1 MEQSEK
7 TAMNIHIT
15 EFMQSLKDLDR
26 YPDEV
31 LALVQEDLE
40 YGLSEEQVKQ
50 YYKKKWNIGQMKIY
64 SKCLRNGYS
73 EEVINIITAEKLS
86 RNQMSI
92 ALEFYEKGVPLDS
105 IEAVVVR
112 NDYPA
117 AMKKAY
123 ETVLSEM
130 KETKKV
136 TENAPDYVKKLVDQ
150 ISAMITHIEFQEKR
164 YDALAEHLKIFETTK
179 RDEDVRDDLVK
190 QNAHQA
196 TVMSE
201 QQNQIMQANSA
212 IARYRTENEQKDK
225 ELRRM
230 QDKMDE
236 LEEQQRRRENRDT
249 VVDAASKKIISEPE
263 ERRVE
268 ELIMR
273 EKSPVTEAK
282 TMNLAMI
289 PQNVPGYGV
298 PIYYTIPM
306 LDAYGRVVQ
315 KLPIERAEKKTGG
328 IAGVFSKLGLKK
340 KSRQDIVKLVAS
352 GDLVPAQLVQLK
364 SAIERGLT
372 ENQLVELINNNVS
385 AEKMKEIIEI
395 AVLEN
400 SMY

>member
-1 MEQSEK
+1 MEQSK
-7 TAMNIHIT
+7 KAAINIHIT
-15 EFMQSLKDLDR
+15 EFMQGLKAVDK
-26 YPDEV
+26 YPEEV

-64 SKCLRNGYS
+64 SRCLRGGYS
-73 EEVINIITAEKLS
+73 DEAIKVITSENLS
-86 RNQMSI
+86 GNQMSV
-92 ALEFYEKGVPLDS
+92 ALEFYEKGVPLES
-105 IEAVVVR
+105 IEAVVGR
-112 NDYPA
+112 NDFPA
-117 AMKKAY
+117 TMKKLY
-123 ETVLSEM
+123 ENILSEM
-130 KETKKV
+130 KETKKI
-136 TENAPDYVKKLVDQ
+136 TEDAPDYAKKLVDQ

-164 YDALAEHLKIFETTK
+164 YDALAEHLKIFEITK
-179 RDEDVRDDLVK
+179 KDEDVRDDLIK

-212 IARYRTENEQKDK
+212 VARYRAENEQKDK
-225 ELRRM
+225 EMKKM
-230 QDKMDE
+230 QDKVNA
-236 LEEQQRRRENRDT
+236 LEEQQRIKELRVADT
-249 VVDAASKKIISEPE
+249 NTVSTSASIPLPEVVRMSES
-263 ERRVE
+263 RVQE
-268 ELIMR
+268 QQ
-273 EKSPVTEAK
+273 S
-282 TMNLAMI
+282 AMI
-289 PQNVPGYGV
+289 PQNIPRYGV

-306 LDAYGRVVQ
+306 VDSYGQVVQ
-315 KLPIERAEKKTGG
+315 KLPIERTEKKTGG

-352 GDLVPAQLVQLK
+352 GDLVPAQLIQLK

-400 SMY
+400 AMY

>member
-7 TAMNIHIT
+7 TAINIHIT
-15 EFMQSLKDLDR
+15 EFIQGLKNLER
-26 YPDEV
+26 YPNEV

-50 YYKKKWNIGQMKIY
+50 YYKKKWSIGQMKIY

-73 EEVINIITAEKLS
+73 EEAIKVITSEHLS

-105 IEAVVVR
+105 IKAVVGQ
-112 NDYPA
+112 NEFPA

-123 ETVLSEM
+123 EMVLEQM
-130 KETKKV
+130 KETRMV
-136 TENAPDYVKKLVDQ
+136 AEDAPDYVKKLVDQ

-164 YDALAEHLKIFETTK
+164 YDALAEHLKIFESTK
-179 RDEDVRDDLVK
+179 KDEDVRDDLVK

-196 TVMSE
+196 TVMNE

-212 IARYRTENEQKDK
+212 IARYRTELEQKEK
-225 ELRRM
+225 EMKKM
-230 QDKMDE
+230 QDKTE
-236 LEEQQRRRENRDT
+236 ALEEQIRIMDQRDSDSKAVSKTAST
-249 VVDAASKKIISEPE
+249 VQPERVLVPEPSI
-263 ERRVE
+263 
-268 ELIMR
+268 ELKQSTI
-273 EKSPVTEAK
+273 
-282 TMNLAMI
+282 I
-289 PQNVPGYGV
+289 PQNISGYGV
-298 PIYYTIPM
+298 PIYYTVSM
-306 LDAYGRVVQ
+306 VDSYGRVVQ
-315 KLPIERAEKKTGG
+315 TLPIERTEKKTSG
-328 IAGVFSKLGLKK
+328 ITNLFSKLGIKK

-352 GDLVPAQLVQLK
+352 GDLVPDQLMQLK

-372 ENQLVELINNNVS
+372 ESQLVELINNNVS

-400 SMY
+400 AMYEKE

>member
-7 TAMNIHIT
+7 TAINIHIT
-15 EFMQSLKDLDR
+15 EFIQGLKNLER
-26 YPDEV
+26 YPNEV

-50 YYKKKWNIGQMKIY
+50 YYKKKWSIGQMKIY

-73 EEVINIITAEKLS
+73 EEAIKVITSEHLS

-105 IEAVVVR
+105 IKAVVGQ
-112 NDYPA
+112 NEFPA

-123 ETVLSEM
+123 EMVLEQM
-130 KETKKV
+130 KETRMV
-136 TENAPDYVKKLVDQ
+136 AEDAPDYVKKLVDQ

-164 YDALAEHLKIFETTK
+164 YDALAEHLKIFESTK
-179 RDEDVRDDLVK
+179 KDEDVRDDLVK

-196 TVMSE
+196 TVMNE

-212 IARYRTENEQKDK
+212 IARYRTELEQKEK
-225 ELRRM
+225 EMKKM
-230 QDKMDE
+230 QDKTE
-236 LEEQQRRRENRDT
+236 ALEEQIRIMDQRDSDSKAVSKTAST
-249 VVDAASKKIISEPE
+249 VQPERVLVPEPSI
-263 ERRVE
+263 
-268 ELIMR
+268 ELKQSTI
-273 EKSPVTEAK
+273 
-282 TMNLAMI
+282 I
-289 PQNVPGYGV
+289 PQNISGYGV
-298 PIYYTIPM
+298 PIYYTVPM
-306 LDAYGRVVQ
+306 VDSYGRVVQ
-315 KLPIERAEKKTGG
+315 TLPIERTEKKTSG
-328 IAGVFSKLGLKK
+328 ITNLFSKLGIKK

-352 GDLVPAQLVQLK
+352 GDLVPDQLMQLK

-372 ENQLVELINNNVS
+372 ESQLVELINNNVS

-400 SMY
+400 AMYEKE

>member
-7 TAMNIHIT
+7 TAINIHIT
-15 EFMQSLKDLDR
+15 EFIQGLKNLER
-26 YPDEV
+26 HPNEV

-50 YYKKKWNIGQMKIY
+50 YYKKKWSIGQMKIY

-73 EEVINIITAEKLS
+73 EEAIKVITSEHLS

-105 IEAVVVR
+105 IKAVVGQ
-112 NDYPA
+112 NEFPA

-123 ETVLSEM
+123 EMVLEQM
-130 KETKKV
+130 KETRMV
-136 TENAPDYVKKLVDQ
+136 AEDAPDYVKKLVDQ

-164 YDALAEHLKIFETTK
+164 YDALAEHLKIFESTK
-179 RDEDVRDDLVK
+179 KDEDVRDDLVK

-196 TVMSE
+196 TVMNE

-212 IARYRTENEQKDK
+212 IARYRTELEQKEK
-225 ELRRM
+225 EMKKM
-230 QDKMDE
+230 QDKTE
-236 LEEQQRRRENRDT
+236 ALEEQIRIMDQRDSDSKAVSKTAST
-249 VVDAASKKIISEPE
+249 VQPERVLVPEPSI
-263 ERRVE
+263 
-268 ELIMR
+268 ELKQSTI
-273 EKSPVTEAK
+273 
-282 TMNLAMI
+282 I
-289 PQNVPGYGV
+289 PQNISGYGV
-298 PIYYTIPM
+298 PIYYTVSM
-306 LDAYGRVVQ
+306 VDSYGRVVQ
-315 KLPIERAEKKTGG
+315 TLPIERTEKKTSG
-328 IAGVFSKLGLKK
+328 ITNLFSKLGIKK

-352 GDLVPAQLVQLK
+352 GDLVPDQLMQLK

-372 ENQLVELINNNVS
+372 ESQLVELINNNVS

-400 SMY
+400 AMYEKE

>member
-7 TAMNIHIT
+7 TAINIHIT
-15 EFMQSLKDLDR
+15 EFIQGLKNLER
-26 YPDEV
+26 YPNEV

-50 YYKKKWNIGQMKIY
+50 YYKKKWSIGQMKIY

-73 EEVINIITAEKLS
+73 EEAIKVITSEHLS

-105 IEAVVVR
+105 IKAVVGQ
-112 NDYPA
+112 NEFPA

-123 ETVLSEM
+123 EMVLEQM
-130 KETKKV
+130 KETRMV
-136 TENAPDYVKKLVDQ
+136 AEDAPDYVKKLVDQ

-164 YDALAEHLKIFETTK
+164 YDALAEHLKIFESTK
-179 RDEDVRDDLVK
+179 KDEDVRDDLVK

-196 TVMSE
+196 TVMNE

-212 IARYRTENEQKDK
+212 IARYRTELEQKEK
-225 ELRRM
+225 EMKKM
-230 QDKMDE
+230 QDKTE
-236 LEEQQRRRENRDT
+236 ALEEQIRIMDQRDSDSKAESKSAST
-249 VVDAASKKIISEPE
+249 VQPEMVLVPEPSIAKKQSTI
-263 ERRVE
+263 
-268 ELIMR
+268 
-273 EKSPVTEAK
+273 
-282 TMNLAMI
+282 I
-289 PQNVPGYGV
+289 PQNISGYGV
-298 PIYYTIPM
+298 PIYYTVSM
-306 LDAYGRVVQ
+306 VDSYGRVVQ
-315 KLPIERAEKKTGG
+315 TLPIERTEKKTSG
-328 IAGVFSKLGLKK
+328 ITNLFSKLGIKK

-352 GDLVPAQLVQLK
+352 GDLVPDQLVQLK

-372 ENQLVELINNNVS
+372 ESQLVELINNNVS

-400 SMY
+400 AMYEKE

>member
-7 TAMNIHIT
+7 TAINIHII
-15 EFMQSLKDLDR
+15 EFIQGLKSLER

-50 YYKKKWNIGQMKIY
+50 YYKKKWSIGQMKIY

-73 EEVINIITAEKLS
+73 EEAIKVITSDHLS

-105 IEAVVVR
+105 IKAVVGQ
-112 NDYPA
+112 NEFPA

-123 ETVLSEM
+123 EMVLEQM
-130 KETKKV
+130 KETRNV
-136 TENAPDYVKKLVDQ
+136 AEDAPDYVKKLVDQ

-179 RDEDVRDDLVK
+179 KDEDVRDDLVK

-196 TVMSE
+196 TVMNE

-212 IARYRTENEQKDK
+212 IARYRTELEQKEK
-225 ELRRM
+225 EMKKM
-230 QDKMDE
+230 QDKIE
-236 LEEQQRRRENRDT
+236 ALEEQIRDRDQRDSDSKAESKTAST
-249 VVDAASKKIISEPE
+249 VQPELVSEPN
-263 ERRVE
+263 
-268 ELIMR
+268 I
-273 EKSPVTEAK
+273 EKKQSTI
-282 TMNLAMI
+282 I
-289 PQNVPGYGV
+289 PQNISGYGV
-298 PIYYTIPM
+298 PIYYSVPM
-306 LDAYGRVVQ
+306 VDAYGRVVQ
-315 KLPIERAEKKTGG
+315 TLPIERTEKKTSG
-328 IAGVFSKLGLKK
+328 ITNLFSKLGIKK

-352 GDLVPAQLVQLK
+352 GDLVPDQLVQLK

-372 ENQLVELINNNVS
+372 ESQLVELINNNVS

-400 SMY
+400 AMYEKE

>member
-7 TAMNIHIT
+7 TAINIHIT
-15 EFMQSLKDLDR
+15 EFIQGLKNLER
-26 YPDEV
+26 YPNEV

-50 YYKKKWNIGQMKIY
+50 YYKKKWSIGQMKIY

-73 EEVINIITAEKLS
+73 EEAIKVITSDHLS

-105 IEAVVVR
+105 IKAVVGQ
-112 NDYPA
+112 NEFPA

-123 ETVLSEM
+123 EMVLEQM
-130 KETKKV
+130 KETRMV
-136 TENAPDYVKKLVDQ
+136 AEDAPDYVKKLVDQ

-164 YDALAEHLKIFETTK
+164 YDALAEHLKIFESTK
-179 RDEDVRDDLVK
+179 KDEDVRDDLVK

-196 TVMSE
+196 TVMNE

-212 IARYRTENEQKDK
+212 IARYRTELEQKEK
-225 ELRRM
+225 EMKKM
-230 QDKMDE
+230 QDKTE
-236 LEEQQRRRENRDT
+236 ALEEQIRIMDQRDSDSKAVSKTAST
-249 VVDAASKKIISEPE
+249 VQPERVLVPEPSI
-263 ERRVE
+263 
-268 ELIMR
+268 ELKQSTI
-273 EKSPVTEAK
+273 
-282 TMNLAMI
+282 I
-289 PQNVPGYGV
+289 PQNISGYGV
-298 PIYYTIPM
+298 PIYYTVSM
-306 LDAYGRVVQ
+306 VDSYGRVVQ
-315 KLPIERAEKKTGG
+315 TLPIERTEKKTSG
-328 IAGVFSKLGLKK
+328 ITNLFSKLGIKK

-352 GDLVPAQLVQLK
+352 GDLVPDQLMQLK

-372 ENQLVELINNNVS
+372 ESQLVELINNNVS

-400 SMY
+400 AMYEKE

>member
-7 TAMNIHIT
+7 TAINIHIT
-15 EFMQSLKDLDR
+15 EFIQGLKNLER
-26 YPDEV
+26 YPNEV

-50 YYKKKWNIGQMKIY
+50 YYKKKWSIGQMKIY

-73 EEVINIITAEKLS
+73 EEAIKVITSEHLS

-105 IEAVVVR
+105 IKAVVGQ
-112 NDYPA
+112 NEFPA

-123 ETVLSEM
+123 EMVLEQM
-130 KETKKV
+130 KETRMV
-136 TENAPDYVKKLVDQ
+136 AEDAPDYVKKLVDQ

-164 YDALAEHLKIFETTK
+164 YDALAEHLKIFESTK
-179 RDEDVRDDLVK
+179 KDEDVRDDLVK

-196 TVMSE
+196 TVMNE

-212 IARYRTENEQKDK
+212 IARYRTELEQKEK
-225 ELRRM
+225 EMTKM
-230 QDKMDE
+230 QDKIE
-236 LEEQQRRRENRDT
+236 ALEEQIRIMDQRDSDSKAVSKTAST
-249 VVDAASKKIISEPE
+249 VQPERVLVPEPSI
-263 ERRVE
+263 
-268 ELIMR
+268 ELKQSTI
-273 EKSPVTEAK
+273 
-282 TMNLAMI
+282 I
-289 PQNVPGYGV
+289 PQNISGYGV
-298 PIYYTIPM
+298 PIYYTVPM
-306 LDAYGRVVQ
+306 VDSYGRVVQ
-315 KLPIERAEKKTGG
+315 TLPIERTEKKTSG
-328 IAGVFSKLGLKK
+328 ITNLFSKLGIKK

-352 GDLVPAQLVQLK
+352 GDLVPDQLVQLK

-372 ENQLVELINNNVS
+372 ESQLVELINNNVS

-400 SMY
+400 AMYEKE

>member
-7 TAMNIHIT
+7 TAINIHIT
-15 EFMQSLKDLDR
+15 EFIQGLKNLER

-50 YYKKKWNIGQMKIY
+50 YYKKKWSIGQMKIY

-73 EEVINIITAEKLS
+73 EEAIKVITSEHLS

-105 IEAVVVR
+105 IKAVVGQ
-112 NDYPA
+112 NEFPA

-123 ETVLSEM
+123 EMVLEQM
-130 KETKKV
+130 KETRMV
-136 TENAPDYVKKLVDQ
+136 AEDAPDYVKKLVDQ

-164 YDALAEHLKIFETTK
+164 YDALAEHLKIFESTK
-179 RDEDVRDDLVK
+179 KDEDVRDDLVK

-196 TVMSE
+196 TVMNE

-212 IARYRTENEQKDK
+212 IARYRTELEQKEK
-225 ELRRM
+225 EMKKM
-230 QDKMDE
+230 QDKTE
-236 LEEQQRRRENRDT
+236 ALEEQIRIMDQRDSDSKAVSKTAST
-249 VVDAASKKIISEPE
+249 VQPERVLVPEPSI
-263 ERRVE
+263 
-268 ELIMR
+268 ELKQSTI
-273 EKSPVTEAK
+273 
-282 TMNLAMI
+282 I
-289 PQNVPGYGV
+289 PQNISGYGV
-298 PIYYTIPM
+298 PIYYTVSM
-306 LDAYGRVVQ
+306 VDSYGRVVQ
-315 KLPIERAEKKTGG
+315 TLPIERTEKKTSG
-328 IAGVFSKLGLKK
+328 ITNLFSKLGIKK

-352 GDLVPAQLVQLK
+352 GDLVPDQLMQLK

-372 ENQLVELINNNVS
+372 ESQLVELINNNVS

-400 SMY
+400 AMYEKE

>member
-7 TAMNIHIT
+7 TAINIHIT
-15 EFMQSLKDLDR
+15 EFIQGLKNLER
-26 YPDEV
+26 YPNEV

-50 YYKKKWNIGQMKIY
+50 YYKKKWSIGQMKIY

-73 EEVINIITAEKLS
+73 EEAIKVITSEHLS

-105 IEAVVVR
+105 IKAVVGQ
-112 NDYPA
+112 NEFPA

-123 ETVLSEM
+123 EMVLEQM
-130 KETKKV
+130 KETRNV
-136 TENAPDYVKKLVDQ
+136 AEDAPDYVKKLVDQ

-179 RDEDVRDDLVK
+179 KDEDVRDDLVK

-196 TVMSE
+196 TVMNE

-212 IARYRTENEQKDK
+212 IARYRTELEQKEK
-225 ELRRM
+225 EMKKM
-230 QDKMDE
+230 QDKIE
-236 LEEQQRRRENRDT
+236 ALEEQIRIMDQRDSDRKAESKTAST
-249 VVDAASKKIISEPE
+249 VQPEMVLVPEPS
-263 ERRVE
+263 
-268 ELIMR
+268 I
-273 EKSPVTEAK
+273 EKNKSTI
-282 TMNLAMI
+282 I
-289 PQNVPGYGV
+289 PQNISGYGV
-298 PIYYTIPM
+298 PIYYTVPM
-306 LDAYGRVVQ
+306 VDSYGRVVQ
-315 KLPIERAEKKTGG
+315 TLPIERTEKKTSG
-328 IAGVFSKLGLKK
+328 ITNLFSKLGIKK

-352 GDLVPAQLVQLK
+352 GDLVPDQLVQLK

-372 ENQLVELINNNVS
+372 ESQLVELINNNVS

-400 SMY
+400 AMYEKE

>member
-7 TAMNIHIT
+7 TAINIHIT
-15 EFMQSLKDLDR
+15 EFIQGLKNLER
-26 YPDEV
+26 YPNEV

-50 YYKKKWNIGQMKIY
+50 YYKKKWSIGQMKIY

-73 EEVINIITAEKLS
+73 EEAIKVITSEHLS

-105 IEAVVVR
+105 IKAVVGQ
-112 NDYPA
+112 NEFPA

-123 ETVLSEM
+123 EMVLEQM
-130 KETKKV
+130 KETRMV
-136 TENAPDYVKKLVDQ
+136 AEDAPDYVKKLVDQ

-164 YDALAEHLKIFETTK
+164 YDALAEHLKIFESTK
-179 RDEDVRDDLVK
+179 KDEDVRDDLVK

-196 TVMSE
+196 TVMNE

-212 IARYRTENEQKDK
+212 IARYRTELEQKEK
-225 ELRRM
+225 EMTKM
-230 QDKMDE
+230 QDKIE
-236 LEEQQRRRENRDT
+236 ALEEQIRIMDQRDSDSKAVSKTAST
-249 VVDAASKKIISEPE
+249 VQPERVLVPEPSI
-263 ERRVE
+263 
-268 ELIMR
+268 ELKQSTI
-273 EKSPVTEAK
+273 
-282 TMNLAMI
+282 I
-289 PQNVPGYGV
+289 PQNISGYGV
-298 PIYYTIPM
+298 PIYYTVSM
-306 LDAYGRVVQ
+306 VDSYGRVVQ
-315 KLPIERAEKKTGG
+315 TLPIERTEKKTSG
-328 IAGVFSKLGLKK
+328 ITNLFSKLGIKK

-352 GDLVPAQLVQLK
+352 GDLVPDQLVQLK

-372 ENQLVELINNNVS
+372 ESQLVELINNNVS

-400 SMY
+400 AMYEKE

>member
-7 TAMNIHIT
+7 TAINIHIT
-15 EFMQSLKDLDR
+15 EFIQGLKNLER
-26 YPDEV
+26 YPNEV

-50 YYKKKWNIGQMKIY
+50 YYKKKWSIGQMKIY

-73 EEVINIITAEKLS
+73 EEAIKVITSEHLS

-105 IEAVVVR
+105 IEAVVGQ
-112 NDYPA
+112 NEFPA

-123 ETVLSEM
+123 EMVLEQM
-130 KETKKV
+130 KETRMV
-136 TENAPDYVKKLVDQ
+136 AEDAPDYVKKLVDQ

-164 YDALAEHLKIFETTK
+164 YDALAEHLKIFESTK
-179 RDEDVRDDLVK
+179 KDEDVRDDLVK

-196 TVMSE
+196 TVMNE

-212 IARYRTENEQKDK
+212 IARYRTELEQKEK
-225 ELRRM
+225 EMKKM
-230 QDKMDE
+230 QDKTE
-236 LEEQQRRRENRDT
+236 ALEEQIRIMDQRDSDSKAVSKTAST
-249 VVDAASKKIISEPE
+249 VQPERVLVPEPSI
-263 ERRVE
+263 
-268 ELIMR
+268 ELKQSTI
-273 EKSPVTEAK
+273 
-282 TMNLAMI
+282 I
-289 PQNVPGYGV
+289 PQNISGYGV
-298 PIYYTIPM
+298 PIYYTVSM
-306 LDAYGRVVQ
+306 VDSYGRVVQ
-315 KLPIERAEKKTGG
+315 TLPIERTEKKTSG
-328 IAGVFSKLGLKK
+328 ITNLFSKLGIKK

-352 GDLVPAQLVQLK
+352 GDLVPDQLMQLK

-372 ENQLVELINNNVS
+372 ESQLVELINNNVS

-400 SMY
+400 AMYEKE

>member
-7 TAMNIHIT
+7 TAINIHIT
-15 EFMQSLKDLDR
+15 EFIQGLKSLER

-50 YYKKKWNIGQMKIY
+50 YYKKKWSIGQMKIY

-73 EEVINIITAEKLS
+73 EEAIKVITSDHLS

-105 IEAVVVR
+105 IEAVVGQ
-112 NDYPA
+112 NEFPA

-123 ETVLSEM
+123 EMVLEQM
-130 KETKKV
+130 KETRMV
-136 TENAPDYVKKLVDQ
+136 AEDAPDYVKKLVDQ

-164 YDALAEHLKIFETTK
+164 YDALAEHLKIFESTK
-179 RDEDVRDDLVK
+179 KDEDVRDDLVK

-196 TVMSE
+196 TVMNE

-212 IARYRTENEQKDK
+212 IARYRTELEQKEK
-225 ELRRM
+225 EMKKM
-230 QDKMDE
+230 QDKTE
-236 LEEQQRRRENRDT
+236 ALEEQIRIMDQRDSDSKAVSKTAST
-249 VVDAASKKIISEPE
+249 VQPERVLVPEPSI
-263 ERRVE
+263 
-268 ELIMR
+268 ELKQSTI
-273 EKSPVTEAK
+273 
-282 TMNLAMI
+282 I
-289 PQNVPGYGV
+289 PQNISGYGV
-298 PIYYTIPM
+298 PIYYTVPM
-306 LDAYGRVVQ
+306 VDAYGRVVQ
-315 KLPIERAEKKTGG
+315 TLPIERTEKKTSG
-328 IAGVFSKLGLKK
+328 ITNLFSKLGIKK

-352 GDLVPAQLVQLK
+352 GDLVPDQLVQLK

-372 ENQLVELINNNVS
+372 ESQLVELINNNVS

-400 SMY
+400 AMYEKE

>member
-7 TAMNIHIT
+7 TAINIHIT
-15 EFMQSLKDLDR
+15 EFIQGLKNLER
-26 YPDEV
+26 YPNEV

-50 YYKKKWNIGQMKIY
+50 YYKKKWSIGQMKIY

-73 EEVINIITAEKLS
+73 EEAIKVITSEHLS

-105 IEAVVVR
+105 IEAVVGQ
-112 NDYPA
+112 NEFPA

-123 ETVLSEM
+123 EMVLEQM
-130 KETKKV
+130 KETRMV
-136 TENAPDYVKKLVDQ
+136 AEDAPDYVKKLVDQ

-164 YDALAEHLKIFETTK
+164 YDALAEHLKIFESTK
-179 RDEDVRDDLVK
+179 KDEDVRDDLVK

-196 TVMSE
+196 TVMNE

-212 IARYRTENEQKDK
+212 IARYRTELEQKEK
-225 ELRRM
+225 EMKKM
-230 QDKMDE
+230 QDKIE
-236 LEEQQRRRENRDT
+236 ALEEQIRIMDQRDSDRKAESKTAST
-249 VVDAASKKIISEPE
+249 VQPEMVLVPEPS
-263 ERRVE
+263 
-268 ELIMR
+268 I
-273 EKSPVTEAK
+273 EKNKSTI
-282 TMNLAMI
+282 I
-289 PQNVPGYGV
+289 PQNISGYGV
-298 PIYYTIPM
+298 PIYYTVPM
-306 LDAYGRVVQ
+306 VDSYGRVVQ
-315 KLPIERAEKKTGG
+315 TLPIERTEKKTSG
-328 IAGVFSKLGLKK
+328 ITNLFSKLGIKK

-352 GDLVPAQLVQLK
+352 GDLVPDQLVQLK

-372 ENQLVELINNNVS
+372 ESQLVELINNNVS

-400 SMY
+400 AMYEKE

>member
-7 TAMNIHIT
+7 TAINIHIT
-15 EFMQSLKDLDR
+15 EFIQGLKNLER
-26 YPDEV
+26 YPNEV

-50 YYKKKWNIGQMKIY
+50 YYKKKWSIGQMKIY

-73 EEVINIITAEKLS
+73 EEAIKVITSEHLS

-105 IEAVVVR
+105 IKAVVGQ
-112 NDYPA
+112 NEFPA

-123 ETVLSEM
+123 EMVLEQM
-130 KETKKV
+130 KETRMV
-136 TENAPDYVKKLVDQ
+136 AEDAPDYVKKLVDQ

-164 YDALAEHLKIFETTK
+164 YDALAEHLKIFESTK
-179 RDEDVRDDLVK
+179 KDEDVRDDLVK

-196 TVMSE
+196 TVMNE

-212 IARYRTENEQKDK
+212 IARYRTELEQKEK
-225 ELRRM
+225 EMKKM
-230 QDKMDE
+230 QDKTE
-236 LEEQQRRRENRDT
+236 ALEEQIRIMDQRDSDSKAVSKTAST
-249 VVDAASKKIISEPE
+249 VQPERVLVPEPSI
-263 ERRVE
+263 
-268 ELIMR
+268 ELKQSTI
-273 EKSPVTEAK
+273 
-282 TMNLAMI
+282 I
-289 PQNVPGYGV
+289 PQNISGYGV
-298 PIYYTIPM
+298 PIYYTVSM
-306 LDAYGRVVQ
+306 VDSYGRVVQ
-315 KLPIERAEKKTGG
+315 TLPIERTEKKTSG
-328 IAGVFSKLGLKK
+328 ITNLFSKLGIKK

-352 GDLVPAQLVQLK
+352 GDLVPDQLVQLR

-372 ENQLVELINNNVS
+372 ESQLVELINNNVS

-400 SMY
+400 AMYEKE

>member
-7 TAMNIHIT
+7 TAINIHIT
-15 EFMQSLKDLDR
+15 EFIQGLKNLER
-26 YPDEV
+26 YPNEV

-50 YYKKKWNIGQMKIY
+50 YYKKKWSIGQMKIY

-73 EEVINIITAEKLS
+73 EEAIKVITSEHLS

-105 IEAVVVR
+105 IKAVVGQ
-112 NDYPA
+112 NEFPA

-123 ETVLSEM
+123 EMVLEQM
-130 KETKKV
+130 KETRMV
-136 TENAPDYVKKLVDQ
+136 AEDAPDYVKKLVDQ

-164 YDALAEHLKIFETTK
+164 YDALAEHLKIFESTK
-179 RDEDVRDDLVK
+179 KDEDVRDDLVK

-196 TVMSE
+196 TVMNE

-212 IARYRTENEQKDK
+212 IARYRTELEQKEK
-225 ELRRM
+225 EMTKM
-230 QDKMDE
+230 QDKIE
-236 LEEQQRRRENRDT
+236 ALEEQIRIMDQRDSDSKAESKSAST
-249 VVDAASKKIISEPE
+249 VQPEMVLVPEPSIEKKQSTI
-263 ERRVE
+263 
-268 ELIMR
+268 
-273 EKSPVTEAK
+273 
-282 TMNLAMI
+282 I
-289 PQNVPGYGV
+289 PQNISGYGV
-298 PIYYTIPM
+298 PIYYTVPM
-306 LDAYGRVVQ
+306 VDSYGRVVQ
-315 KLPIERAEKKTGG
+315 TLPIERTEKKTSG
-328 IAGVFSKLGLKK
+328 ITNLFSKLGIKK

-352 GDLVPAQLVQLK
+352 GDLVPDQLVQLK

-372 ENQLVELINNNVS
+372 ESQLVELINNNVS

-400 SMY
+400 AMYEKE